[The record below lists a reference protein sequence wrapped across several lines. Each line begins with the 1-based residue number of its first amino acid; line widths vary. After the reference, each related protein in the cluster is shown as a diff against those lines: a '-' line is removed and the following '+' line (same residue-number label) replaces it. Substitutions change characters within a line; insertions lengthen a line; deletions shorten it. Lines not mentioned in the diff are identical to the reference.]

1 MKIDLTAI
9 ILKNSEGVVGISQ
22 PKTKQSKQKRPATTN
37 RLQVG
42 VKTGTMFKSFGVTIK

>member
-9 ILKNSEGVVGISQ
+9 MLKNSEGIVGISQ
-22 PKTKQSKQKRPATTN
+22 PKAKQSKQKRPATTN

>member
-9 ILKNSEGVVGISQ
+9 MLKNSEGIVGISQ
-22 PKTKQSKQKRPATTN
+22 PKAKQSKQKKPATTN